1 MSHASFYL
9 FTLFQVFA
17 VKAVGFITRSDKY
30 VVLLAVS
37 EKKSS
42 KLKFGNKERPFRE
55 FKVYL
60 DPHST
65 SRKFWNAKGI

>member
-1 MSHASFYL
+1 MLLIFYFILAKMSHASFYL
-9 FTLFQVFA
+9 FALFQVFA

-42 KLKFGNKERPFRE
+42 
-55 FKVYL
+55 
-60 DPHST
+60 
-65 SRKFWNAKGI
+65 